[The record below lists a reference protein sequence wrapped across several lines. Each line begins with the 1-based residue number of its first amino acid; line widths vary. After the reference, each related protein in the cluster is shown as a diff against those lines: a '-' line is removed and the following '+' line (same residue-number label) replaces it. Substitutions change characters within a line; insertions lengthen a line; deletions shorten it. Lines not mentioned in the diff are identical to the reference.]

1 MLHDMP
7 RTAQDDPRPVI
18 PLSGEQVR
26 QFIADGYLFLQPSL
40 PGDLNASIRRRLD
53 QAVPDRTGN
62 PGNNILPLAPEMRHV
77 LAAPEV
83 RGALQTLLGPG
94 YLEHPH
100 RFCHVEEPADPG
112 ADLSAP
118 ERGAKLAAN
127 CHQDSYTPLARPRH
141 HHVRYARVMYYP
153 QDTPET
159 LGPTHVMPGTHLNT
173 VLSDAERARPIPAA
187 GAAGTVF
194 ITHFDVGHAAGV
206 NRSGQRR
213 FMVKFIYQRASPP
226 AAGGWPGADHLWR
239 DPPRYGGDRQ
249 SLAWSHLW
257 DWLRGAGDRYASLRG
272 GALTSAERP
281 AGSADA
287 AARALADG
295 RPCADRVAAAEALAA
310 LGAQAAPQIPALL
323 GVLNRRP
330 DPVRVAAAY
339 ALGAIG
345 AAAVD
350 PLIESLHGRGGATP
364 MLRDRVAATGRAP
377 GAIETALPLDD
388 AAFALAAAGGA
399 AVPAL
404 QALLR
409 EGDEWARLNAAFALG
424 ELDRQAQAAV
434 PALIAALDDPSHLV
448 VRAAA
453 DALGAIG
460 APEAAAP
467 LGRLFGVSRT
477 GWDEEA
483 MRGWTARDQ
492 VRVNAATAL
501 ARLGR
506 GAAAAEEDLIRAL
519 DDRCGQVATYAVEA
533 LRRIGSPSA
542 LAAALGLLA
551 AERWDRSIT
560 PANGY

>member
-1 MLHDMP
+1 MDGACGSAP
-7 RTAQDDPRPVI
+7 I

-26 QFIADGYLFLQPSL
+26 QFIADGYLTLRPSL
-40 PGDLNASIRRRLD
+40 PRKLHESIRRRLD
-53 QAVPDRTGN
+53 QAVPDRKGN
-62 PGNNILPLAPEMRHV
+62 PGNNILPLVPEMRHV
-77 LAAPEV
+77 LGSPEV
-83 RGALQTLLGPG
+83 HGALQTLLGPD

-100 RFCHVEEPADPG
+100 RFCHVEEPPAGPG
-112 ADLSAP
+112 ADLPVP
-118 ERGAKLAAN
+118 ERRAKLAAN
-127 CHQDSYTPLARPRH
+127 CHQDSYTPLARPRYH
-141 HHVRYARVMYYP
+141 HIRYARVMYYP
-153 QDTPET
+153 QDTPEP
-159 LGPTHVMPGTHLNT
+159 LGPTHVIPGTHLNT

-187 GAAGTVF
+187 GPAGTIS
-194 ITHFDVGHAAGV
+194 ITHFDVGHAAGI

-226 AAGGWPGADHLWR
+226 APGGWPGADHRWR
-239 DPPRYGGDRQ
+239 DPQRYGGDRQ

-272 GALTSAERP
+272 GALPHAGRP
-281 AGSADA
+281 AGSAGA
-287 AARALADG
+287 AARALADD
-295 RPCADRVAAAEALAA
+295 RPCAERVAAAEALAA

-345 AAAVD
+345 APAVG
-350 PLIESLHGRGGATP
+350 PLIDSLRGRGAAAP
-364 MLRDRVAATGRAP
+364 VLSDRLEASGRGP

-388 AAFALAAAGGA
+388 AAFALAAAGAA

-404 QALLR
+404 QELLR
-409 EGDEWARLNAAFALG
+409 GGDEWARLNAAFALG
-424 ELDRQAQAAV
+424 EIDRQAQAAV

-460 APEAAAP
+460 SPEAAAP
-467 LGRLFGVSRT
+467 LGRLFRVSRP

-483 MRGWTARDQ
+483 MRSWTARDQ

-506 GAAAAEEDLIRAL
+506 GATAAEGDLIRAL

-551 AERWDRSIT
+551 AERWDPSIT
-560 PANGY
+560 PANGF